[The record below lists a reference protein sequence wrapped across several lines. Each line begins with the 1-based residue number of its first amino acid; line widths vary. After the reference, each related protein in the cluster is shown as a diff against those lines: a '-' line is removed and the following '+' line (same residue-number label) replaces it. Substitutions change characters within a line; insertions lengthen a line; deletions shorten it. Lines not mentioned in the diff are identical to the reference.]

1 MFGLPLAFAAP
12 AVLAALIGLVG
23 LYFLLRLTP
32 PTPNRAIFP
41 PLRLLIGLNPNE
53 TTPARTPWPILALRL
68 AIGALIIL
76 AMAEPLWNSFT
87 ALSGSGPLL
96 VLIDDGFAAAPAWDK
111 RIDFARQRAA
121 AAARSGRIVAV
132 EVLSQ
137 GGQDVAPLDRSG
149 VEGRLHS
156 LAPVPY
162 APDRAGA
169 LPAIERLLARE
180 PKTDIL
186 WIADGVELGGASSF
200 SARLASIAH
209 SVEVITDGK
218 GALALGGAD
227 NKAGAL
233 TAQLTRSDARA
244 PATGAVRALDAQ
256 GREVG
261 RAVFD
266 FGADSAVDA
275 HFDLPVELRNDV
287 TQVVIDGERSAGA
300 TWLIDERSRRRRVAI
315 ASGASADLAQP
326 LLAPNYYLKR
336 ALQPFADI
344 SEWHDSSTDPIVSL
358 LEQKPSV
365 LVLADMSVA
374 PGPELDAITQF
385 LDSGGVLLRFAGT
398 HLAAGDDTLT
408 PATLRRGGRL
418 LGGALSWESPRHI
431 APFEAGSPFFGL
443 AAPAEVTVTRQ
454 VLAEP
459 ETGLAEKTWARL
471 ADGTPLVT
479 AERRGKGLIVLFH
492 VTADTTWS
500 NLPLSG
506 LFVDMLRRIVAEADA
521 PGEGAAKE
529 KVGEHGT
536 VRPPVRTL
544 TGFGVLGPP
553 PAQAEPIGDDFS
565 GVGDALHPPGFYGA
579 RDSLRAVNA
588 LAPGEKLA
596 PANYGPL
603 AVHEGALATA
613 PPIDLRRWLLP
624 AALVG
629 LLIDALVSIWLIGG
643 APVRR
648 KGALAA
654 LAIVGAFGLLAAVP
668 HQARAGEAPPI
679 SDRDMDAALS
689 TRLAYVVTGDASVD
703 ETSKL
708 GLTAL
713 TRVLGSRTSAELA
726 DPIAVDPARD
736 ELAFYPLIYWPI
748 VAGLPQP
755 KPEARARIAAFTK
768 NGGTM
773 IFDTRDALTAR
784 PGGPPTREALWL
796 RALLDGVDVP
806 ELEPVPHD
814 HVLTKTFYL
823 LDRIVGRT
831 AIGQTWIEALPPPDP
846 NDRVQRPARAGDSV
860 SPIIIAS
867 DDLAAAWAEDA
878 DRRPLFPLIPGGARQ
893 RELALRS
900 GVNLVMYTLTG
911 NYKADQVHAK
921 DILER
926 LTR

>member
-12 AVLAALIGLVG
+12 AVLAALVGLVG
-23 LYFLLRLTP
+23 LYFLLRVTP
-32 PTPNRAIFP
+32 PSPRRAIFP
-41 PLRLLIGLNPNE
+41 PLRLLIGLDPTE

-76 AMAEPLWNSFT
+76 AMAEPLWNSFA

-96 VLIDDGFAAAPAWDK
+96 VVIDDGFAAAPAWDK
-111 RIDFARQRAA
+111 RMDFARERAQ
-121 AAARSGRIVAV
+121 AAARGGRIVAIQTM
-132 EVLSQ
+132 SQ
-137 GGQDVAPLDRSG
+137 GGQDVAPLDRAG
-149 VEGRLHS
+149 IEGRLRS
-156 LAPVPY
+156 LSPVPY
-162 APDRAGA
+162 APDRAAA
-169 LPAIERLLARE
+169 LPAVERFLARD
-180 PKTDIL
+180 PNTDIL
-186 WIADGVELGGASSF
+186 WIADGVEVGGARAF
-200 SARLASIAH
+200 SARLASIAR
-209 SVEVITDGK
+209 SVEVVTDNR
-218 GALALGGAD
+218 GALALAGAD
-227 NKAGAL
+227 NEAGAL
-233 TAQLTRSDARA
+233 TAQITRSDARA
-244 PATGAVRALDAQ
+244 PATGSVRALDVQ

-261 RAVFD
+261 RAAFD
-266 FGADSAVDA
+266 FGANMTVDA
-275 HFDLPVELRNDV
+275 RFDLPVELRNDV
-287 TQVVIDGERSAGA
+287 TELVIDAERSAGA

-315 ASGASADLAQP
+315 ASGASADVAQP
-326 LLAPNYYLKR
+326 LLAPSYYLKR

-344 SEWHDSSTDPIVSL
+344 SEWHDSSSDPIVSL
-358 LEQKPSV
+358 LDQKPSV

-385 LDSGGVLLRFAGT
+385 LDNGGVLLRFAGT
-398 HLAAGDDTLT
+398 RLAAGDDTLT
-408 PATLRRGGRL
+408 PTALRRGGRL
-418 LGGALSWESPRHI
+418 LGGALSWESPKHI

-443 AAPAEVTVTRQ
+443 AAPDEVTVSRQ

-521 PGEGAAKE
+521 PGQGAAKA
-529 KVGEHGT
+529 KVGAHGT
-536 VRPPVRTL
+536 VRPPLRTL

-565 GVGDALHPPGFYGA
+565 GVGDPFHPPGFYGS
-579 RDSLRAVNA
+579 RDSSRAVNA
-588 LAPGEKLA
+588 LAEGQALA
-596 PANYGPL
+596 RADYGPL
-603 AVHEGALATA
+603 TVHEGALAIT

-629 LLIDALVSIWLIGG
+629 LMIDALVSIWLMGG
-643 APVRR
+643 APLRR
-648 KGALAA
+648 PKALAA
-654 LAIVGAFGLLAAVP
+654 LAVAAALGLVSVP
-668 HQARAGEAPPI
+668 HQLRAAEAAPI

-689 TRLAYVVTGDASVD
+689 TRLAYVMTGDATVD

-708 GLTAL
+708 GLTTL
-713 TRVLGSRTSAELA
+713 TRVLASRTSAELA
-726 DPIAVDPARD
+726 EPVGLDPARD

-755 KPEARARIAAFTK
+755 KPEARTRIAAFMK
-768 NGGTM
+768 NGGTLV
-773 IFDTRDALTAR
+773 FDTRDALTAR
-784 PGGPPTREALWL
+784 PGGSPTSEALWL
-796 RALLDGVDVP
+796 RTLLEGVDVP

-823 LDRIVGRT
+823 LDRMVGRT
-831 AIGQTWIEALPPPDP
+831 AIGQTWIEALPPADP

-867 DDLAAAWAEDA
+867 DDLAAAWAEDI
-878 DRRPLFPLIPGGARQ
+878 DGRPLFPLIPGGARQ

>member
-1 MFGLPLAFAAP
+1 MLGLPLAFAAP
-12 AVLAALIGLVG
+12 AVLAALIGLIG
-23 LYFLLRLTP
+23 LYFLLRVTP
-32 PTPNRAIFP
+32 PSPRRAIFP
-41 PLRLLIGLNPNE
+41 PLRLLLGLDPNE

-76 AMAEPLWNSFT
+76 AMAEPLWNSLA

-96 VLIDDGFAAAPAWDK
+96 ILLDDGFTAAPAWDK
-111 RIDFARQRAA
+111 RLDFARERAA
-121 AAARSGRIVAV
+121 AAARSGRIVAIDA
-132 EVLSQ
+132 LSQ
-137 GGQDVAPLDRSG
+137 GAQEIAPLDRSE
-149 VEGRLHS
+149 VDGRLRS

-162 APDRAGA
+162 APDRAVA
-169 LPAIERLLARE
+169 LPAIERFLARE
-180 PKTDIL
+180 PKADIL

-200 SARLASIAH
+200 SARLASVTH
-209 SVEVITDGK
+209 SVEVVTDGR
-218 GALALGGAD
+218 GALALAGAD
-227 NKAGAL
+227 NEAGAL
-233 TAQLTRSDARA
+233 TARLTRSDARA
-244 PATGAVRALDAQ
+244 PAAGVARALDAQ
-256 GREVG
+256 KREVG
-261 RAVFD
+261 RTAFD
-266 FGADSAVDA
+266 FGAKPVMDA
-275 HFDLPVELRNDV
+275 KFDLPVELRNDV

-315 ASGASADLAQP
+315 ASGASADVAQP

-336 ALQPFADI
+336 ALQPFADV

-374 PGPELDAITQF
+374 PGPELDAISQF
-385 LDSGGVLLRFAGT
+385 LDNGGVLVRFAGT
-398 HLAAGDDTLT
+398 RLAAGDDTLT
-408 PATLRRGGRL
+408 PTALRRGGRL
-418 LGGALSWESPRHI
+418 LGGALSWESPKHI

-443 AAPAEVTVTRQ
+443 TAPEEVTVTRQ

-479 AERRGKGLIVLFH
+479 AERRGRGLIVLFH

-521 PGEGAAKE
+521 PGQGSE
-529 KVGEHGT
+529 KVKSGEHGIA
-536 VRPPVRTL
+536 RPPLLTL
-544 TGFGVLGPP
+544 SGFGVLGPP
-553 PAQAEPIGDDFS
+553 PAKAEPIGGDFS
-565 GVGDALHPPGFYGA
+565 GVGDPLHPPGFYGTP
-579 RDSLRAVNA
+579 DSLRAVNA
-588 LAPGEKLA
+588 LAPGETLK
-596 PANYGPL
+596 PASYGSL
-603 AVHEGALATA
+603 VVHEGALSMA
-613 PPIDLRRWLLP
+613 PPVDLRRWLLP
-624 AALVG
+624 AALLG
-629 LLIDALVSIWLIGG
+629 LMIDALVSIWLTGG
-643 APVRR
+643 APLRR
-648 KGALAA
+648 KSAIAALVVVGAL
-654 LAIVGAFGLLAAVP
+654 GLAAVP
-668 HQARAGEAPPI
+668 HQVQAGESAPI
-679 SDRDMDAALS
+679 SDHDMDAALS

-703 ETSKL
+703 EASKL

-713 TRVLGSRTSAELA
+713 TRVLSSRTSAELA
-726 DPIAVDPARD
+726 EPVALDPARD
-736 ELAFYPLIYWPI
+736 EFAFYPLVYWPI

-755 KPEARARIAAFTK
+755 KPGARTRIAAFMK

-773 IFDTRDALTAR
+773 VFDTRDALTAR
-784 PGGPPTREALWL
+784 PGGPPTAEALWL
-796 RALLDGVDVP
+796 RTFLAGVDVP

-860 SPIIIAS
+860 SPIVVAS

-878 DRRPLFPLIPGGARQ
+878 DRRPLYPLIPGGARQ

>member
-12 AVLAALIGLVG
+12 AVLAALVGLVG
-23 LYFLLRLTP
+23 LYFLLRVTP
-32 PTPNRAIFP
+32 PSPRRAIFP
-41 PLRLLIGLNPNE
+41 PLRLLIGLDPTE

-76 AMAEPLWNSFT
+76 AMAEPLWNSFA

-96 VLIDDGFAAAPAWDK
+96 VVIDDGFAAAPAWDK
-111 RIDFARQRAA
+111 RMDFARERAQ
-121 AAARSGRIVAV
+121 AAARGGRIVAIQTM
-132 EVLSQ
+132 SQ
-137 GGQDVAPLDRSG
+137 GGQDVAPLDRAG
-149 VEGRLHS
+149 IEGRLRS
-156 LAPVPY
+156 LSPVPY
-162 APDRAGA
+162 APDRAAA
-169 LPAIERLLARE
+169 LPAVERFLARE
-180 PKTDIL
+180 PNTDIL
-186 WIADGVELGGASSF
+186 WIADGVEVGGARAF
-200 SARLASIAH
+200 SARLASIAR
-209 SVEVITDGK
+209 SVEVVTDNR
-218 GALALGGAD
+218 GALALAGAD
-227 NKAGAL
+227 NEAGAL
-233 TAQLTRSDARA
+233 TAQITRSDARA
-244 PATGAVRALDAQ
+244 PATGSVRALDVQ

-261 RAVFD
+261 RAAFD
-266 FGADSAVDA
+266 FGANMTVDA
-275 HFDLPVELRNDV
+275 RFDLPVELRNDV
-287 TQVVIDGERSAGA
+287 TELVIDAERSAGA

-315 ASGASADLAQP
+315 ASGASADVAQP
-326 LLAPNYYLKR
+326 LLAPSYYLKR

-344 SEWHDSSTDPIVSL
+344 SEWHDSSSDPIVSL
-358 LEQKPSV
+358 LDQKPSV

-385 LDSGGVLLRFAGT
+385 LDNGGVLLRFAGT
-398 HLAAGDDTLT
+398 RLAAGDDTLT
-408 PATLRRGGRL
+408 PTALRRGGRL
-418 LGGALSWESPRHI
+418 LGGALSWESPKHI

-443 AAPAEVTVTRQ
+443 AAPDEVTVSRQ

-521 PGEGAAKE
+521 PGQGAAKA
-529 KVGEHGT
+529 KVGAHGT
-536 VRPPVRTL
+536 VRPPLRTL

-565 GVGDALHPPGFYGA
+565 GVGDPFHPPGFYGS
-579 RDSLRAVNA
+579 RDSSRAVNA
-588 LAPGEKLA
+588 LAEGQALA
-596 PANYGPL
+596 RADYGPL
-603 AVHEGALATA
+603 TVHEGALAIT

-629 LLIDALVSIWLIGG
+629 LMIDALVSIWLMGG
-643 APVRR
+643 APLRR
-648 KGALAA
+648 PKALAA
-654 LAIVGAFGLLAAVP
+654 LAVAAALGLVSVP
-668 HQARAGEAPPI
+668 HQLRAAEAAPI

-689 TRLAYVVTGDASVD
+689 TRLAYVMTGDATVD

-708 GLTAL
+708 GLTTL
-713 TRVLGSRTSAELA
+713 TRVLASRTSAELA
-726 DPIAVDPARD
+726 EPVGLDPARD

-755 KPEARARIAAFTK
+755 KPEARTRIAAFMK
-768 NGGTM
+768 NGGTLV
-773 IFDTRDALTAR
+773 FDTRDALTAR
-784 PGGPPTREALWL
+784 PGGSPTSEALWL
-796 RALLDGVDVP
+796 RTLLEGVDVP

-823 LDRIVGRT
+823 LDRMVGRT
-831 AIGQTWIEALPPPDP
+831 AIGQTWIEALPPADP

-867 DDLAAAWAEDA
+867 DDLAAAWAEDI
-878 DRRPLFPLIPGGARQ
+878 DGRPLFPLIPGGARQ

-900 GVNLVMYTLTG
+900 GINLVMYTLTG

>member
-1 MFGLPLAFAAP
+1 M
-12 AVLAALIGLVG
+12 
-23 LYFLLRLTP
+23 
-32 PTPNRAIFP
+32 
-41 PLRLLIGLNPNE
+41 
-53 TTPARTPWPILALRL
+53 
-68 AIGALIIL
+68 
-76 AMAEPLWNSFT
+76 
-87 ALSGSGPLL
+87 
-96 VLIDDGFAAAPAWDK
+96 
-111 RIDFARQRAA
+111 
-121 AAARSGRIVAV
+121 
-132 EVLSQ
+132 SQ
-137 GGQDVAPLDRSG
+137 GGQDVAPLDRAG
-149 VEGRLHS
+149 IEGRLRS
-156 LAPVPY
+156 LSPVPY
-162 APDRAGA
+162 APDRAAA
-169 LPAIERLLARE
+169 LPAVERFLARE
-180 PKTDIL
+180 PNTDIL
-186 WIADGVELGGASSF
+186 WIADGVEVGGARAF
-200 SARLASIAH
+200 SARLASIAR
-209 SVEVITDGK
+209 SVEVVTDNR
-218 GALALGGAD
+218 GALALAGAD
-227 NKAGAL
+227 NEAGAL
-233 TAQLTRSDARA
+233 TAQITRSDARA
-244 PATGAVRALDAQ
+244 PATGSVRALDVQ

-261 RAVFD
+261 RAAFD
-266 FGADSAVDA
+266 FGANMTVDA
-275 HFDLPVELRNDV
+275 RFDLPVELRNDV
-287 TQVVIDGERSAGA
+287 TELVIDAERSAGA

-315 ASGASADLAQP
+315 ASGASADVAQP
-326 LLAPNYYLKR
+326 LLAPSYYLKR

-344 SEWHDSSTDPIVSL
+344 SEWHDSSSDPIVSL
-358 LEQKPSV
+358 LDQKPSV

-385 LDSGGVLLRFAGT
+385 LDNGGVLLRFAGT
-398 HLAAGDDTLT
+398 RLAAGDDTLT
-408 PATLRRGGRL
+408 PTALRRGGRL
-418 LGGALSWESPRHI
+418 LGGALSWESPKHI

-443 AAPAEVTVTRQ
+443 AAPDEVTVSRQ

-521 PGEGAAKE
+521 PGQGAAKA
-529 KVGEHGT
+529 KVGAHGT
-536 VRPPVRTL
+536 VRPPLRTL

-565 GVGDALHPPGFYGA
+565 GVGDPFHPPGFYGS
-579 RDSLRAVNA
+579 RDSSRAVNA
-588 LAPGEKLA
+588 LAEGQALA
-596 PANYGPL
+596 RADYGPL
-603 AVHEGALATA
+603 TVHEGALAIT

-629 LLIDALVSIWLIGG
+629 LMIDALVSIWLMGG
-643 APVRR
+643 APLRR
-648 KGALAA
+648 PKALAA
-654 LAIVGAFGLLAAVP
+654 LAVAAALGLVSVP
-668 HQARAGEAPPI
+668 HQLRAAEAAPI

-689 TRLAYVVTGDASVD
+689 TRLAYVMTGDATVD

-708 GLTAL
+708 GLTTL
-713 TRVLGSRTSAELA
+713 TRVLASRTSAELA
-726 DPIAVDPARD
+726 EPVGLDPARD

-755 KPEARARIAAFTK
+755 KPEARTRIAAFMK
-768 NGGTM
+768 NGGTLV
-773 IFDTRDALTAR
+773 FDTRDALTAR
-784 PGGPPTREALWL
+784 PGGSPTSEALWL
-796 RALLDGVDVP
+796 RTLLEGVDVP

-823 LDRIVGRT
+823 LDRMVGRT
-831 AIGQTWIEALPPPDP
+831 AIGQTWIEALPPADP

-867 DDLAAAWAEDA
+867 DDLAAAWAEDI
-878 DRRPLFPLIPGGARQ
+878 DGRPLFPLIPGGARQ

-900 GVNLVMYTLTG
+900 GINLVMYTLTG

>member
-12 AVLAALIGLVG
+12 AVLAALVGLVG
-23 LYFLLRLTP
+23 LYFLLRVTP
-32 PTPNRAIFP
+32 PSPRRAIFP
-41 PLRLLIGLNPNE
+41 PLRLLIGLDPTE

-76 AMAEPLWNSFT
+76 AMAEPLWNSFA

-96 VLIDDGFAAAPAWDK
+96 VVIDDGFAAAPAWDK
-111 RIDFARQRAA
+111 RMDFARERAQ
-121 AAARSGRIVAV
+121 AAARGGRIVAIQTM
-132 EVLSQ
+132 SQ
-137 GGQDVAPLDRSG
+137 GGQDVAPLDRAG
-149 VEGRLHS
+149 IEGRLRS
-156 LAPVPY
+156 LSPVPY
-162 APDRAGA
+162 APDRAAA
-169 LPAIERLLARE
+169 LPAVERFLARE
-180 PKTDIL
+180 PNTDIL
-186 WIADGVELGGASSF
+186 WIADGVEVGGARAF
-200 SARLASIAH
+200 SARLASIAR
-209 SVEVITDGK
+209 SVEVVTDNR
-218 GALALGGAD
+218 GALALAGAD
-227 NKAGAL
+227 NEAGAL
-233 TAQLTRSDARA
+233 TAQITRSDARA
-244 PATGAVRALDAQ
+244 PATGSVRALDVQ

-261 RAVFD
+261 RAAFD
-266 FGADSAVDA
+266 FGANMTVDA
-275 HFDLPVELRNDV
+275 RFDLPVELRNDV
-287 TQVVIDGERSAGA
+287 TELVIDAERSAGA

-315 ASGASADLAQP
+315 ASGASADVAQP
-326 LLAPNYYLKR
+326 LLAPSYYLKR

-344 SEWHDSSTDPIVSL
+344 SEWHDSSSDPIVSL
-358 LEQKPSV
+358 LDQKPSV

-385 LDSGGVLLRFAGT
+385 LDNGGVLLRFAGT
-398 HLAAGDDTLT
+398 RLAAGDDTLT
-408 PATLRRGGRL
+408 PTALRRGGRL
-418 LGGALSWESPRHI
+418 LGGALSWESPKHI

-443 AAPAEVTVTRQ
+443 AAPDEVTVSRQ

-521 PGEGAAKE
+521 PGQGAAKA
-529 KVGEHGT
+529 KVGAHGT
-536 VRPPVRTL
+536 VRPPLRTL

-565 GVGDALHPPGFYGA
+565 GVGDPFHPPGFYGS
-579 RDSLRAVNA
+579 RDSSRAVNA
-588 LAPGEKLA
+588 LAEGQALA
-596 PANYGPL
+596 RADYGPL
-603 AVHEGALATA
+603 TVHEGALAIT

-629 LLIDALVSIWLIGG
+629 LMIDALVSIWLMGG
-643 APVRR
+643 ATLRR
-648 KGALAA
+648 PKALAA
-654 LAIVGAFGLLAAVP
+654 LAVAAALGLVSVP
-668 HQARAGEAPPI
+668 HQLRAAEAAPI

-689 TRLAYVVTGDASVD
+689 TRLAYVMTGDATVD

-708 GLTAL
+708 GLTTL
-713 TRVLGSRTSAELA
+713 TRVLASRTSAELA
-726 DPIAVDPARD
+726 EPVGLDPARD

-755 KPEARARIAAFTK
+755 KPEARTRIAAFMK
-768 NGGTM
+768 NGGTLV
-773 IFDTRDALTAR
+773 FDTRDALTAR
-784 PGGPPTREALWL
+784 PGGSPTSEALWL
-796 RALLDGVDVP
+796 RTLLEGVDVP

-823 LDRIVGRT
+823 LDRMVGRT
-831 AIGQTWIEALPPPDP
+831 AIGQTWIEALPPADP

-867 DDLAAAWAEDA
+867 DDLAAAWAEDI
-878 DRRPLFPLIPGGARQ
+878 DGRPLFPLIPGGARQ

-900 GVNLVMYTLTG
+900 GINLVMYTLTG

>member
-12 AVLAALIGLVG
+12 AVLVALGGLVA
-23 LYFLLRLTP
+23 LYFLLRVTP
-32 PTPNRAIFP
+32 PSPRRAIFP
-41 PLRLLIGLNPNE
+41 PLRLLIGLDPTE

-76 AMAEPLWNSFT
+76 AMAEPLWNSFA

-111 RIDFARQRAA
+111 RIDFARERAA
-121 AAARSGRIVAV
+121 AAARGGRIVAIHT
-132 EVLSQ
+132 LSQ
-137 GGQDVAPLDRSG
+137 GGQDIAPLDRAG
-149 VEGRLHS
+149 IEGRLRS
-156 LAPVPY
+156 LSPVPY
-162 APDRAGA
+162 APDRAAA
-169 LPAIERLLARE
+169 LPAIERFLAGE

-186 WIADGVELGGASSF
+186 WIADGIELGGAPAF
-200 SARLASIAH
+200 SARLASIAR
-209 SVEVITDGK
+209 SVEVVTDNR
-218 GALALGGAD
+218 GALALAGAD
-227 NKAGAL
+227 NEAGAL
-233 TAQLTRSDARA
+233 TAQITRSDARA
-244 PATGAVRALDAQ
+244 PATGSVRALDVQ

-261 RAVFD
+261 RAAFD
-266 FGADSAVDA
+266 FGANMTVDA
-275 HFDLPVELRNDV
+275 RFDLPVELRNDV
-287 TQVVIDGERSAGA
+287 TELVIDAERSAGA

-315 ASGASADLAQP
+315 ASGASADVAQP
-326 LLAPNYYLKR
+326 LLAPSYYLKR

-344 SEWHDSSTDPIVSL
+344 SEWHDSSSDPIVSL
-358 LEQKPSV
+358 LDEKPSV

-385 LDSGGVLLRFAGT
+385 LDNGGVLLRFAGT
-398 HLAAGDDTLT
+398 RLAAGDDTLT
-408 PATLRRGGRL
+408 PTALRRGGRL
-418 LGGALSWESPRHI
+418 LGGALSWESPKHI
-431 APFEAGSPFFGL
+431 APFEPGSPFFGL
-443 AAPAEVTVTRQ
+443 AAPDEVTVSRQ

-521 PGEGAAKE
+521 PGQGAAKA
-529 KVGEHGT
+529 KVGAHGT
-536 VRPPVRTL
+536 VRPPLRTL

-565 GVGDALHPPGFYGA
+565 GIGDPFHPPGFYGS
-579 RDSLRAVNA
+579 RDSSRAVNA
-588 LAPGEKLA
+588 LAEGQALA
-596 PANYGPL
+596 RADYGSL
-603 AVHEGALATA
+603 TVHEGALAIT

-629 LLIDALVSIWLIGG
+629 LMIDALVSIWLMGG
-643 APVRR
+643 ALLRR
-648 KGALAA
+648 PKALAA
-654 LAIVGAFGLLAAVP
+654 LAVAAALGLVSVP
-668 HQARAGEAPPI
+668 HQLRAAEAAPI

-689 TRLAYVVTGDASVD
+689 TRLAYVMTGDATVD

-708 GLTAL
+708 GLTTL
-713 TRVLGSRTSAELA
+713 TRVLASRTSAELA
-726 DPIAVDPARD
+726 EPVGLDPARD

-755 KPEARARIAAFTK
+755 KPEARTRIAAFMK
-768 NGGTM
+768 NGGTLV
-773 IFDTRDALTAR
+773 FDTRDALTAR
-784 PGGPPTREALWL
+784 PGGSPTSEALWL
-796 RALLDGVDVP
+796 RTLLEGVDVP

-823 LDRIVGRT
+823 LDRMVGRT
-831 AIGQTWIEALPPPDP
+831 AIGQTWIEALPPADP

-867 DDLAAAWAEDA
+867 DDLAAAWAEDI
-878 DRRPLFPLIPGGARQ
+878 DGRPLFPLIPGGARQ

>member
-12 AVLAALIGLVG
+12 AVLAALVGLVA
-23 LYFLLRLTP
+23 LYFLLRVTP
-32 PTPNRAIFP
+32 PSPRRAIFP
-41 PLRLLIGLNPNE
+41 PLRLLVGLDPNE

-76 AMAEPLWNSFT
+76 AMAEPLWNSFA

-96 VLIDDGFAAAPAWDK
+96 VLIDDGFPAAPAWDK
-111 RIDFARQRAA
+111 RIDFARERSIV
-121 AAARSGRIVAV
+121 AARAGRIVAI

-137 GGQDVAPLDRSG
+137 GGQDIAPLDRAG
-149 VEGRLHS
+149 IEGRLRS

-162 APDRAGA
+162 APARATA
-169 LPAIERLLARE
+169 LPAIERFVARE

-186 WIADGVELGGASSF
+186 WIADGVELGGSREF
-200 SARLASIAH
+200 SARLASIAR
-209 SVEVITDGK
+209 SVELVTDGR
-218 GALALGGAD
+218 GALALAGAD
-227 NKAGAL
+227 NEAGAL
-233 TAQLTRSDARA
+233 TARLTRSDARA
-244 PATGAVRALDAQ
+244 PATGAVKALDVQ

-261 RAVFD
+261 RVAFD
-266 FGADSAVDA
+266 FAANSALDVR
-275 HFDLPVELRNDV
+275 FGLPVELRNDI
-287 TQVVIDGERSAGA
+287 TQIVIDGERSAGA

-315 ASGASADLAQP
+315 ASGASADVAQP
-326 LLAPNYYLKR
+326 LLAPSYYLKR

-344 SEWHDSSTDPIVSL
+344 SEWHDSSKDPIVSL
-358 LEQKPSV
+358 LDEKPSV

-385 LDSGGVLLRFAGT
+385 LDNGGVLLRFAGT
-398 HLAAGDDTLT
+398 RLAAGDDTLT
-408 PATLRRGGRL
+408 PTALRRGGRL
-418 LGGALSWESPRHI
+418 LGGALSWESPKHI

-443 AAPAEVTVTRQ
+443 AAPDEVTVSRQ

-521 PGEGAAKE
+521 PGQGATKA

-536 VRPPVRTL
+536 VRPPLRTL
-544 TGFGVLGPP
+544 NGFGVLGQP
-553 PAQAEPIGDDFS
+553 PAEAEPIGDDFS
-565 GVGDALHPPGFYGA
+565 GVGDPLHPPGFYGS
-579 RDSLRAVNA
+579 RESSRAVNA
-588 LAPGEKLA
+588 LAQGQALA
-596 PANYGPL
+596 RADYAPL
-603 AVHEGALATA
+603 TVHEGALALA

-629 LLIDALVSIWLIGG
+629 LMIDALVSIWLMGG
-643 APVRR
+643 APLRR
-648 KGALAA
+648 PRALAA
-654 LAIVGAFGLLAAVP
+654 LALAAALGLVSVP
-668 HQARAGEAPPI
+668 HQSRAAEAA
-679 SDRDMDAALS
+679 SVTDRDMDAALS
-689 TRLAYVVTGDASVD
+689 ARLAYVVTGDAAVD

-713 TRVLGSRTSAELA
+713 TRVLASRTSAELSEPVA
-726 DPIAVDPARD
+726 LDPARD

-755 KPEARARIAAFTK
+755 KPQARTRIAAFMK
-768 NGGTM
+768 NGGTLV
-773 IFDTRDALTAR
+773 FDTRDALTAR
-784 PGGPPTREALWL
+784 PGGGLPTSESRWL
-796 RALLDGVDVP
+796 RTLLEGVDVP

-846 NDRVQRPARAGDSV
+846 NDRIQRPARAGDSV

-878 DRRPLFPLIPGGARQ
+878 DQRPLYPLIPGGARQ

>member
-1 MFGLPLAFAAP
+1 MLGLPLAFAAP
-12 AVLAALIGLVG
+12 AVLATLIGLVG
-23 LYFLLRLTP
+23 LYFLLRVTP
-32 PTPNRAIFP
+32 PSPRQAIFP
-41 PLRLLIGLNPNE
+41 PLRLLIGLNPSE

-76 AMAEPLWNSFT
+76 AMAGPLWNSL
-87 ALSGSGPLL
+87 AGLSGSGPLL
-96 VLIDDGFAAAPAWDK
+96 VVIDDGFAAAPAWDK
-111 RIDFARQRAA
+111 RIDFARERAA

-132 EVLSQ
+132 EAFSQ
-137 GGQDVAPLDRSG
+137 GGQDIAPLDRSG
-149 VEGRLHS
+149 VEGRLRS

-162 APDRAGA
+162 APDRAA
-169 LPAIERLLARE
+169 TLPAIERFLAHE

-186 WIADGVELGGASSF
+186 WIADGVELGGASAF
-200 SARLASIAH
+200 STRLAIAH
-209 SVEVITDGK
+209 SVEVVTDRR
-218 GALALGGAD
+218 GALALAGVD
-227 NKAGAL
+227 NEAGAL

-266 FGADSAVDA
+266 FGAKSAIDA

-287 TQVVIDGERSAGA
+287 AQVVIDGERSAGA
-300 TWLIDERSRRRRVAI
+300 AWLIDERSRRRRVAI
-315 ASGASADLAQP
+315 ASGASADVAQP
-326 LLAPNYYLKR
+326 LLAPSYYLRR
-336 ALQPFADI
+336 ALQPFADV

-358 LEQKPSV
+358 LEQKPSM

-385 LDSGGVLLRFAGT
+385 LDNGGVLLRFAGT
-398 HLAAGDDTLT
+398 RLAAGDDTLT
-408 PATLRRGGRL
+408 PTSLRRGGRL

-443 AAPAEVTVTRQ
+443 AAPGEVTVTRQ

-459 ETGLAEKTWARL
+459 EAGLAEKTWARL

-521 PGEGAAKE
+521 PGQGATKT
-529 KVGEHGT
+529 KVGEHGV
-536 VRPPVRTL
+536 VRSPLRTL
-544 TGFGVLGPP
+544 SGFGVLGPP

-565 GVGDALHPPGFYGA
+565 GVGDSLHPPGFYGS

-588 LAPGEKLA
+588 LAPGQRLA

-603 AVHEGALATA
+603 VVHEGALAIA
-613 PPIDLRRWLLP
+613 PPIDLRRWFLP

-629 LLIDALVSIWLIGG
+629 LMIDALVSIWLMGG
-643 APVRR
+643 APLRR

-654 LAIVGAFGLLAAVP
+654 LAIVGALGLAAIP
-668 HQARAGEAPPI
+668 HQARAGESPPI

-689 TRLAYVVTGDASVD
+689 TRLGYVVTGDAAVD

-713 TRVLGSRTSAELA
+713 TRVLASRTSAELA
-726 DPIAVDPARD
+726 DPIALDPARD

-755 KPEARARIAAFTK
+755 KPEARTRIAAFMK

-773 IFDTRDALTAR
+773 VFDTRDALTVR
-784 PGGPPTREALWL
+784 PGGPPTAEALWL
-796 RALLDGVDVP
+796 RALLEGVDVP

-878 DRRPLFPLIPGGARQ
+878 DRRPLYPLIPGGARQ

>member
-12 AVLAALIGLVG
+12 AVLAALVGLVG
-23 LYFLLRLTP
+23 LYFLLRVTP
-32 PTPNRAIFP
+32 PSPRRAIFP
-41 PLRLLIGLNPNE
+41 PLRLLIGLDPTE

-76 AMAEPLWNSFT
+76 AMAEPLWNSFA

-96 VLIDDGFAAAPAWDK
+96 VVIDDGFAAAPAWDK
-111 RIDFARQRAA
+111 RMDFARERAQ
-121 AAARSGRIVAV
+121 AAARGGRIVAIQTM
-132 EVLSQ
+132 SQ
-137 GGQDVAPLDRSG
+137 GGQDVAPLDRAG
-149 VEGRLHS
+149 IEGRLRS
-156 LAPVPY
+156 LSPVPY
-162 APDRAGA
+162 APDRAAA
-169 LPAIERLLARE
+169 LPAVERFLARD
-180 PKTDIL
+180 PNTDIL
-186 WIADGVELGGASSF
+186 WIADGVEVGGARAF
-200 SARLASIAH
+200 SARLASIAR
-209 SVEVITDGK
+209 SVEVVTDNR
-218 GALALGGAD
+218 GALALAGAD
-227 NKAGAL
+227 NEAGAL
-233 TAQLTRSDARA
+233 TAQITRSDARA
-244 PATGAVRALDAQ
+244 PATGSVRALDVQ

-261 RAVFD
+261 RAAFD
-266 FGADSAVDA
+266 FGANMTVDA
-275 HFDLPVELRNDV
+275 RFDLPVELRNDV
-287 TQVVIDGERSAGA
+287 TELVIDAERSAGA

-315 ASGASADLAQP
+315 ASGASADVAQP
-326 LLAPNYYLKR
+326 LLAPSYYLKR

-344 SEWHDSSTDPIVSL
+344 SEWHDSSSDPIVSL
-358 LEQKPSV
+358 LDQKPSV

-385 LDSGGVLLRFAGT
+385 LDNGGVLLRFAGT
-398 HLAAGDDTLT
+398 RLAAGDDTLT
-408 PATLRRGGRL
+408 PTALRRGGRL
-418 LGGALSWESPRHI
+418 LGGALSWESPKHI

-443 AAPAEVTVTRQ
+443 AAPDEVTVSRQ

-521 PGEGAAKE
+521 PGQGAAKA
-529 KVGEHGT
+529 KVGAHGT
-536 VRPPVRTL
+536 VRPPLRTL

-565 GVGDALHPPGFYGA
+565 GVGDPFHPPGFYGS
-579 RDSLRAVNA
+579 RDSSRAVNA
-588 LAPGEKLA
+588 LAEGQALA
-596 PANYGPL
+596 RADYGPL
-603 AVHEGALATA
+603 TVHEGALAIT

-629 LLIDALVSIWLIGG
+629 LMIDALVSIWLMGG
-643 APVRR
+643 APLRR
-648 KGALAA
+648 PKALAA
-654 LAIVGAFGLLAAVP
+654 LAVAAALGLVSVP
-668 HQARAGEAPPI
+668 HQLRAAEAAPI

-689 TRLAYVVTGDASVD
+689 TRLAYVMTGDATVD

-708 GLTAL
+708 GLTTL
-713 TRVLGSRTSAELA
+713 TRVLASRTSAELA
-726 DPIAVDPARD
+726 EPVGLDPARD

-755 KPEARARIAAFTK
+755 KPEARTRIAAFMK
-768 NGGTM
+768 NGGTLV
-773 IFDTRDALTAR
+773 FDTRDALTAR
-784 PGGPPTREALWL
+784 PGGSPTSEALWL
-796 RALLDGVDVP
+796 RTLLEGVDVP

-823 LDRIVGRT
+823 LDRMVGRT
-831 AIGQTWIEALPPPDP
+831 AIGQTWIEALPPADP

-867 DDLAAAWAEDA
+867 DDLAAAWAEDI
-878 DRRPLFPLIPGGARQ
+878 DGRPLFPLIPGGARQ

-900 GVNLVMYTLTG
+900 GINLVMYTLTG

>member
-1 MFGLPLAFAAP
+1 MLGLPLAFAAP

-23 LYFLLRLTP
+23 LYFLLRVTP
-32 PTPNRAIFP
+32 PSPRQAIFP
-41 PLRLLIGLNPNE
+41 PLRLLIGLNPSE

-76 AMAEPLWNSFT
+76 AMAEPLWNSLA

-96 VLIDDGFAAAPAWDK
+96 ILIDDGFAAAPAWDK
-111 RIDFARQRAA
+111 RIDFARERAS
-121 AAARSGRIVAV
+121 AAARSGRIVAIKA
-132 EVLSQ
+132 LSQ
-137 GGQDVAPLDRSG
+137 RGQDIAPLDRSE
-149 VEGRLHS
+149 VEGRLRS
-156 LAPVPY
+156 LAPVPH
-162 APDRAGA
+162 APDRAAA
-169 LPAIERLLARE
+169 LPAIKRFLARE
-180 PKTDIL
+180 PGTDIL
-186 WIADGVELGGASSF
+186 WIADSVELGGASAF
-200 SARLASIAH
+200 SIQLASIAH
-209 SVEVITDGK
+209 SVEVVTDGR

-227 NKAGAL
+227 NEAGAL
-233 TAQLTRSDARA
+233 TAQLTRSDAHA
-244 PATGAVRALDAQ
+244 PTTGAVRALDAQ

-266 FGADSAVDA
+266 FSGKLAVA
-275 HFDLPVELRNDV
+275 ARFDMPVELRNDV
-287 TQVVIDGERSAGA
+287 TQVVVDGERSAGA
-300 TWLIDERSRRRRVAI
+300 VWLIDERSRRRRVAI
-315 ASGASADLAQP
+315 ASGASADVAQP

-374 PGPELDAITQF
+374 PGPELDAITLF
-385 LDSGGVLLRFAGT
+385 LDDGGVLLRFAGT
-398 HLAAGDDTLT
+398 RLAAGDDTLT
-408 PATLRRGGRL
+408 PTALLRGGRL

-431 APFEAGSPFFGL
+431 ASFEAGSPFFGL
-443 AAPAEVTVTRQ
+443 VAPDEVTVTRQ

-459 ETGLAEKTWARL
+459 ESGLAEKTWARL

-492 VTADTTWS
+492 VTGDTTWS

-506 LFVDMLRRIVAEADA
+506 LFVDMLRRIVAEAAA
-521 PGEGAAKE
+521 PGQGATKA

-536 VRPPVRTL
+536 VRPPMRTL
-544 TGFGVLGPP
+544 NGFGVLGPS

-565 GVGDALHPPGFYGA
+565 GVGNSLHPPGFYGA
-579 RDSLRAVNA
+579 RESLRAVNA
-588 LAPGEKLA
+588 LATGEKLA

-603 AVHEGALATA
+603 VVHEGALAIA
-613 PPIDLRRWLLP
+613 PPVDLRRWFLP

-629 LLIDALVSIWLIGG
+629 LMIDALVSIWLMGG
-643 APVRR
+643 APFRR
-648 KGALAA
+648 NGALAA
-654 LAIVGAFGLLAAVP
+654 LAIVSALGLATVP
-668 HQARAGEAPPI
+668 HQARASESSPI
-679 SDRDMDAALS
+679 SDRDIDAALS

-703 ETSKL
+703 ETSRL

-713 TRVLGSRTSAELA
+713 TRVLASRTSAELA
-726 DPIAVDPARD
+726 EPAALDPARD

-748 VAGLPQP
+748 VAGLSQP
-755 KPEARARIAAFTK
+755 KPEARARIAAFMK

-773 IFDTRDALTAR
+773 VFDTRDALAAR
-784 PGGPPTREALWL
+784 PGGPPTAEALWL
-796 RALLDGVDVP
+796 RALLEGVDVP

-823 LDRIVGRT
+823 LDRLVGRT

-846 NDRVQRPARAGDSV
+846 NDRVQHPARAGDSV
-860 SPIIIAS
+860 SPIIIVS

-878 DRRPLFPLIPGGARQ
+878 DRRPLYPLIPGGARQ

>member
-12 AVLAALIGLVG
+12 AVLAALVGLVG
-23 LYFLLRLTP
+23 LYFMLRVTP
-32 PTPNRAIFP
+32 PTPRRAIFP
-41 PLRLLIGLNPNE
+41 PLRLLIGLDPTE

-76 AMAEPLWNSFT
+76 AMAEPLWNSFA

-111 RIDFARQRAA
+111 RVDFARERAA
-121 AAARSGRIVAV
+121 AAARGGRIVAIHT
-132 EVLSQ
+132 LSQ
-137 GGQDVAPLDRSG
+137 GGQDIAPLDRAG
-149 VEGRLHS
+149 IEGRLRS
-156 LAPVPY
+156 LSPVPY
-162 APDRAGA
+162 APDRAAA
-169 LPAIERLLARE
+169 LPAIERFLGGE

-186 WIADGVELGGASSF
+186 WIADEVELGGARAF
-200 SARLASIAH
+200 SAGLASIAG
-209 SVEVITDGK
+209 SVEVVTDGR
-218 GALALGGAD
+218 GALALAGSD
-227 NKAGAL
+227 NEAGAL
-233 TAQLTRSDARA
+233 TAQITRSDSRA
-244 PATGAVRALDAQ
+244 PATGSVRALDVQ

-261 RAVFD
+261 RAAFD
-266 FGADSAVDA
+266 FGANLTVDA

-287 TQVVIDGERSAGA
+287 TQVVIDRERSAGA

-315 ASGASADLAQP
+315 ASGASADVAQP
-326 LLAPNYYLKR
+326 LLAPSYYLKR
-336 ALQPFADI
+336 ALQPFADV
-344 SEWHDSSTDPIVSL
+344 SEWRDSSSDPIVSL
-358 LEQKPSV
+358 LDEKPSV

-374 PGPELDAITQF
+374 PGPELDAISQF
-385 LDSGGVLLRFAGT
+385 LENGGVLLRFAGT
-398 HLAAGDDTLT
+398 RLAAGDDTLT
-408 PATLRRGGRL
+408 PTALRRGGRL
-418 LGGALSWESPRHI
+418 LGGALSWETPKHI

-443 AAPAEVTVTRQ
+443 AAPDEVAVSRQ

-506 LFVDMLRRIVAEADA
+506 LFVEMLRRIVAEADA
-521 PGEGAAKE
+521 PGQGAAKA
-529 KVGEHGT
+529 KVDAHGT
-536 VRPPVRTL
+536 VRPPLRTL
-544 TGFGVLGPP
+544 NGFGVLGPP
-553 PAQAEPIGDDFS
+553 PAQSEPIGDDFS
-565 GVGDALHPPGFYGA
+565 GVGDPIHPPGFYGS
-579 RDSLRAVNA
+579 RDSSRAVNA
-588 LAPGEKLA
+588 LGQGQALTRA
-596 PANYGPL
+596 DYGL
-603 AVHEGALATA
+603 LTVHEGALAIT

-629 LLIDALVSIWLIGG
+629 LMIDALVSIWLMGG
-643 APVRR
+643 APLRR
-648 KGALAA
+648 PGALAA
-654 LAIVGAFGLLAAVP
+654 LAVAAALGLASFP
-668 HQARAGEAPPI
+668 HQTRAAEAAPI

-689 TRLAYVVTGDASVD
+689 TRLAYVVTGDATVD

-708 GLTAL
+708 GLAAL
-713 TRVLGSRTSAELA
+713 TRVLASRTSAELA
-726 DPIAVDPARD
+726 EPVGLDPTRD

-748 VAGLPQP
+748 VAALPQP
-755 KPEARARIAAFTK
+755 KPAARTRIAAFMK
-768 NGGTM
+768 NGGTLV
-773 IFDTRDALTAR
+773 FDTRDALTAR
-784 PGGPPTREALWL
+784 PGGTPTSEALWL
-796 RALLDGVDVP
+796 RTLLEGVDVP

-860 SPIIIAS
+860 SPIVIAS
-867 DDLAAAWAEDA
+867 DDLAAAWAEDS
-878 DRRPLFPLIPGGARQ
+878 DGRPLYPLIPGGARQ

>member
-1 MFGLPLAFAAP
+1 
-12 AVLAALIGLVG
+12 
-23 LYFLLRLTP
+23 
-32 PTPNRAIFP
+32 
-41 PLRLLIGLNPNE
+41 
-53 TTPARTPWPILALRL
+53 
-68 AIGALIIL
+68 
-76 AMAEPLWNSFT
+76 MAER
-87 ALSGSGPLL
+87 LSIS
-96 VLIDDGFAAAPAWDK
+96 A
-111 RIDFARQRAA
+111 
-121 AAARSGRIVAV
+121 
-132 EVLSQ
+132 
-137 GGQDVAPLDRSG
+137 
-149 VEGRLHS
+149 
-156 LAPVPY
+156 
-162 APDRAGA
+162 
-169 LPAIERLLARE
+169 
-180 PKTDIL
+180 PKT
-186 WIADGVELGGASSF
+186 V
-200 SARLASIAH
+200 
-209 SVEVITDGK
+209 V
-218 GALALGGAD
+218 
-227 NKAGAL
+227 
-233 TAQLTRSDARA
+233 DAR
-244 PATGAVRALDAQ
+244 
-256 GREVG
+256 
-261 RAVFD
+261 
-266 FGADSAVDA
+266 
-275 HFDLPVELRNDV
+275 FDLPVELRNDV

-315 ASGASADLAQP
+315 VSGASVDVAQP
-326 LLAPNYYLKR
+326 LLAPSYYLRR
-336 ALQPFADI
+336 ALQPFTDI

-365 LVLADMSVA
+365 LALADMSVA

-385 LDSGGVLLRFAGT
+385 LDNGGVLLRFAGT
-398 HLAAGDDTLT
+398 RLAAGDDSLT
-408 PATLRRGGRL
+408 PTALRRGGRL
-418 LGGALSWESPRHI
+418 LGGALSWDAPRHI

-443 AAPAEVTVTRQ
+443 TAPDEVTVTRQ

-459 ETGLAEKTWARL
+459 EAGLAEKTWARL

-506 LFVDMLRRIVAEADA
+506 LFVDMLRRIVAEANA
-521 PGEGAAKE
+521 PGEGATKA

-536 VRPPVRTL
+536 VRPPLRTL
-544 TGFGVLGPP
+544 SGFGVLGPP
-553 PAQAEPIGDDFS
+553 PAKAEPIGDDFS
-565 GVGDALHPPGFYGA
+565 GVGDALHPPGFYGT
-579 RDSLRAVNA
+579 RESQRAVNA
-588 LAPGEKLA
+588 LAPGQTLA
-596 PANYGPL
+596 AASYGPV
-603 AVHEGALATA
+603 AVHEGALAIA

-629 LLIDALVSIWLIGG
+629 LMIDALVSIWLVGG
-643 APVRR
+643 APSRR

-654 LAIVGAFGLLAAVP
+654 GLALAGVLGLAAAP
-668 HQARAGEAPPI
+668 HQAQAGETAPI
-679 SDRDMDAALS
+679 SDRDIDAALS

-708 GLTAL
+708 GLMAL
-713 TRVLGSRTSAELA
+713 TRVLASRTSAELA
-726 DPIAVDPARD
+726 EPVGLDPARD

-755 KPEARARIAAFTK
+755 KPEARTRIAAFMK

-773 IFDTRDALTAR
+773 VFDTRDALTAR
-784 PGGPPTREALWL
+784 PGGAPTAEALWL
-796 RALLDGVDVP
+796 RQFLEGVDVP

-860 SPIIIAS
+860 SPIVIAS

-878 DRRPLFPLIPGGARQ
+878 DQRPLYPLIPGGARQ

>member
-12 AVLAALIGLVG
+12 AVLAALVGLVG
-23 LYFLLRLTP
+23 LYFLLRVTP
-32 PTPNRAIFP
+32 PSPRRAIFP
-41 PLRLLIGLNPNE
+41 PLRLLIGLDPTE

-76 AMAEPLWNSFT
+76 AMAEPLWNSFA

-96 VLIDDGFAAAPAWDK
+96 VVIDDGFAAAPAWDK
-111 RIDFARQRAA
+111 RMDFARERAE
-121 AAARSGRIVAV
+121 AAARGGRIVAIQTM
-132 EVLSQ
+132 SQ
-137 GGQDVAPLDRSG
+137 GGQDVAPLDRAG
-149 VEGRLHS
+149 IEGRLRS
-156 LAPVPY
+156 LSPVPY
-162 APDRAGA
+162 APDRAAA
-169 LPAIERLLARE
+169 LPAVERFLARE
-180 PKTDIL
+180 PNTDIL
-186 WIADGVELGGASSF
+186 WIADGVEVGGARAF
-200 SARLASIAH
+200 SARLASIAR
-209 SVEVITDGK
+209 SVEVVTDNR
-218 GALALGGAD
+218 GALALAGAD
-227 NKAGAL
+227 NEAGAL
-233 TAQLTRSDARA
+233 TAQITRSDARA
-244 PATGAVRALDAQ
+244 PATGSVRALDVQ

-261 RAVFD
+261 RAAFD
-266 FGADSAVDA
+266 FGANMKVDA
-275 HFDLPVELRNDV
+275 RFDLPVELRNDV
-287 TQVVIDGERSAGA
+287 TELVIDAERSAGA

-315 ASGASADLAQP
+315 ASGASADVAQP
-326 LLAPNYYLKR
+326 LLAPSYYLKR

-344 SEWHDSSTDPIVSL
+344 SEWHDSSSDPIVSL
-358 LEQKPSV
+358 LDQKPSV

-385 LDSGGVLLRFAGT
+385 LDNGGVLLRFAGT
-398 HLAAGDDTLT
+398 RLAAGDDTLT
-408 PATLRRGGRL
+408 PTALRRGGRL
-418 LGGALSWESPRHI
+418 LGGALSWESPKHI

-443 AAPAEVTVTRQ
+443 AAPDEVTVSRQ

-521 PGEGAAKE
+521 PGQGAAKA
-529 KVGEHGT
+529 KVGAHGT
-536 VRPPVRTL
+536 VRPPLRTL

-565 GVGDALHPPGFYGA
+565 GVGDPFHPPGFYGS
-579 RDSLRAVNA
+579 RDSSRAVNA
-588 LAPGEKLA
+588 LAEGQALA
-596 PANYGPL
+596 RADYGPL
-603 AVHEGALATA
+603 TVHEGALAIT

-629 LLIDALVSIWLIGG
+629 LMIDALVSIWLMGG
-643 APVRR
+643 APLRR
-648 KGALAA
+648 PKALAA
-654 LAIVGAFGLLAAVP
+654 LAVAAALGLVSVP
-668 HQARAGEAPPI
+668 HQLRAAEAAPI

-689 TRLAYVVTGDASVD
+689 TRLAYVMTGDATVD

-708 GLTAL
+708 GLTTL
-713 TRVLGSRTSAELA
+713 TRVLASRTSAELA
-726 DPIAVDPARD
+726 EPVGLDPARD

-755 KPEARARIAAFTK
+755 KPEARTRIAAFMK
-768 NGGTM
+768 NGGTLV
-773 IFDTRDALTAR
+773 FDTRDALTAR
-784 PGGPPTREALWL
+784 PGGSPTSEALWL
-796 RALLDGVDVP
+796 RTLLEGVDVP

-823 LDRIVGRT
+823 LDRMVGRT
-831 AIGQTWIEALPPPDP
+831 AIGQTWIEALPPADP

-867 DDLAAAWAEDA
+867 DDLAAAWAEDI
-878 DRRPLFPLIPGGARQ
+878 DGRPLFPLIPGGARQ

>member
-12 AVLAALIGLVG
+12 AVLAALVGLVA
-23 LYFLLRLTP
+23 LYFLLRVTP
-32 PTPNRAIFP
+32 PSPRRAVFP
-41 PLRLLIGLNPNE
+41 PLKLLIGLNPTD
-53 TTPARTPWPILALRL
+53 TTPARTPWPILALRM

-76 AMAEPLWNSFT
+76 AMAEPLWNSIA

-111 RIDFARQRAA
+111 RIDLARERAT
-121 AAARSGRIVAV
+121 AAARSGRIVAIHT
-132 EVLSQ
+132 LSE
-137 GGQDVAPLDRSG
+137 GGQDIVPLDRAG
-149 VEGRLHS
+149 VEGRLRS
-156 LAPVPY
+156 LSPVPY
-162 APDRAGA
+162 APDRAA
-169 LPAIERLLARE
+169 AAPAIERFVARE
-180 PKTDIL
+180 RKTDVL
-186 WIADGVELGGASSF
+186 WIADGIELGGARAF
-200 SARLASIAH
+200 SAKLASIAR
-209 SVEVITDGK
+209 SVEVVTDGR
-218 GALALGGAD
+218 GALALAGSD
-227 NKAGAL
+227 NEAGAL
-233 TAQLTRSDARA
+233 TARITRSDARA
-244 PATGAVRALDAQ
+244 PATGSVRALDVQ

-261 RAVFD
+261 RADFD
-266 FGADSAVDA
+266 FGANLAIDA
-275 HFDLPVELRNDV
+275 RFDLPVELRNDV
-287 TQVVIDGERSAGA
+287 TEVVIDGERSAGA

-315 ASGASADLAQP
+315 ASGASADVAQP
-326 LLAPNYYLKR
+326 LLAPSYYLKR

-344 SEWHDSSTDPIVSL
+344 SEWRDSSSDPIVSL
-358 LEQKPSV
+358 LDEKPSV
-365 LVLADMSVA
+365 LILADMSVA

-385 LDSGGVLLRFAGT
+385 LDNGGVLLRFAGT
-398 HLAAGDDTLT
+398 RLAAGDDTLT
-408 PATLRRGGRL
+408 PTALRRGGRL
-418 LGGALSWESPRHI
+418 LGGALSWESPKHI

-443 AAPAEVTVTRQ
+443 AAPDEVTVSRQ

-506 LFVDMLRRIVAEADA
+506 LFVEMLRRIVAEADA
-521 PGEGAAKE
+521 PGQGAAKA
-529 KVGEHGT
+529 KVGAHGI
-536 VRPPVRTL
+536 VRPPLRTL
-544 TGFGVLGPP
+544 NGFGVLGPP

-565 GVGDALHPPGFYGA
+565 GVGDPFHPPGFYGS
-579 RDSLRAVNA
+579 RDSSRAVNA
-588 LAPGEKLA
+588 LAQGQALA
-596 PANYGPL
+596 RADYGQL
-603 AVHEGALATA
+603 TVHEGALAIT

-624 AALVG
+624 AALIG
-629 LLIDALVSIWLIGG
+629 LMIDALVSIWLMGG
-643 APVRR
+643 APLRR
-648 KGALAA
+648 PRALAA
-654 LAIVGAFGLLAAVP
+654 LAIAAALGLVSVP
-668 HQARAGEAPPI
+668 HEARATEAAPI

-689 TRLAYVVTGDASVD
+689 ARLAYVVTGDAAVD

-713 TRVLGSRTSAELA
+713 TRVLASRTSAELA
-726 DPIAVDPARD
+726 EPVGLDPARD

-755 KPEARARIAAFTK
+755 QPAARTRIAAFMK
-768 NGGTM
+768 NGGTLV
-773 IFDTRDALTAR
+773 FDTRDALTAR
-784 PGGPPTREALWL
+784 PGGPPTSEALWL
-796 RALLDGVDVP
+796 RTFLEGVDVP

-860 SPIIIAS
+860 SPIVIAS

-878 DRRPLFPLIPGGARQ
+878 DGRPLYPLIPGGARQ

-900 GVNLVMYTLTG
+900 GINLVMYTLTG

>member
-12 AVLAALIGLVG
+12 AVLAALVGLIG
-23 LYFLLRLTP
+23 LYFLLRVTP
-32 PTPNRAIFP
+32 PSPRQAIFP
-41 PLRLLIGLNPNE
+41 PLRLLIGLNPTE

-76 AMAEPLWNSFT
+76 AMAEPLWNSLA

-96 VLIDDGFAAAPAWDK
+96 VLIDDGFAAAPDWDK
-111 RIDFARQRAA
+111 RIDFARERA

-132 EVLSQ
+132 EALSQ
-137 GGQDVAPLDRSG
+137 AGQDVAPLDRSG
-149 VEGRLHS
+149 VEGRLRS

-162 APDRAGA
+162 APNRAAA
-169 LPAIERLLARE
+169 LPAIERFLARE

-186 WIADGVELGGASSF
+186 WIADGVELGGASAF
-200 SARLASIAH
+200 STRLASIAH
-209 SVEVITDGK
+209 SVEVVTDGK
-218 GALALGGAD
+218 GALALAGVD
-227 NKAGAL
+227 NEAGAL

-266 FGADSAVDA
+266 FGAKSVADA
-275 HFDLPVELRNDV
+275 HFELPVELRNDV
-287 TQVVIDGERSAGA
+287 TQAVIAGERSAGA

-315 ASGASADLAQP
+315 ASGASADVAQP

-336 ALQPFADI
+336 AIQPFADI

-358 LEQKPSV
+358 IGQKPSV

-374 PGPELDAITQF
+374 PGPQLDAITHF
-385 LDSGGVLLRFAGT
+385 VDNGGVLLRFAGT
-398 HLAAGDDTLT
+398 RLAAGDDTLT
-408 PATLRRGGRL
+408 PTALRRGGRL
-418 LGGALSWESPRHI
+418 LSGALSWESPKHI

-443 AAPAEVTVTRQ
+443 AAPDEVTVTRQ

-521 PGEGAAKE
+521 PGQGATKA

-536 VRPPVRTL
+536 VRPPLRTL
-544 TGFGVLGPP
+544 NGFGVLGLP

-579 RDSLRAVNA
+579 RDSLRTVNA
-588 LAPGEKLA
+588 LAVGEKLA

-603 AVHEGALATA
+603 VVHEGALAIA

-629 LLIDALVSIWLIGG
+629 LMIDALVSIWLMGG
-643 APVRR
+643 TPLRR

-654 LAIVGAFGLLAAVP
+654 LAIVGALGLVVVP
-668 HQARAGEAPPI
+668 HQVRAGESPPV
-679 SDRDMDAALS
+679 SDHDVDAALS

-713 TRVLGSRTSAELA
+713 TRVLASRTSAELSEPVA
-726 DPIAVDPARD
+726 LDPARD

-755 KPEARARIAAFTK
+755 KPQARSRIAAFMK

-773 IFDTRDALTAR
+773 IFDTRDALTTR
-784 PGGPPTREALWL
+784 PGGPPTAEALWL
-796 RALLDGVDVP
+796 RGLLKGVDVP

-831 AIGQTWIEALPPPDP
+831 AIGQTWVEALPPPDP
-846 NDRVQRPARAGDSV
+846 NDHAQRPARAGDSV

-878 DRRPLFPLIPGGARQ
+878 DRRPLYPLIPGGARQ

>member
-12 AVLAALIGLVG
+12 AVLAALVGLVG
-23 LYFLLRLTP
+23 LYFLLRVTP
-32 PTPNRAIFP
+32 PSPRRAIFP
-41 PLRLLIGLNPNE
+41 PLRLLIGLDPTE

-76 AMAEPLWNSFT
+76 AMAEPLWNSFA

-96 VLIDDGFAAAPAWDK
+96 VVIDDGFAAAPAWDK
-111 RIDFARQRAA
+111 RMDFARERAQ
-121 AAARSGRIVAV
+121 AAARGGRIVAIQTM
-132 EVLSQ
+132 SQ
-137 GGQDVAPLDRSG
+137 GGQDVAPLDRAG
-149 VEGRLHS
+149 IEGRLRS
-156 LAPVPY
+156 LSPVPY
-162 APDRAGA
+162 APDRAAA
-169 LPAIERLLARE
+169 LPAVERFLARD
-180 PKTDIL
+180 PNTDIL
-186 WIADGVELGGASSF
+186 WIADGVEVGGARAF
-200 SARLASIAH
+200 SARLASIAR
-209 SVEVITDGK
+209 SVEVVTDNR
-218 GALALGGAD
+218 GALALAGAD
-227 NKAGAL
+227 NEAGAL
-233 TAQLTRSDARA
+233 TAQITRSDARA
-244 PATGAVRALDAQ
+244 PATGSVRALDVQ

-261 RAVFD
+261 RAAFD
-266 FGADSAVDA
+266 FGANMTVDA
-275 HFDLPVELRNDV
+275 RFDLPVELRNDV
-287 TQVVIDGERSAGA
+287 TELVIDAERSAGA

-315 ASGASADLAQP
+315 ASGASADVAQP
-326 LLAPNYYLKR
+326 LLAPSYYLKR

-344 SEWHDSSTDPIVSL
+344 SEWHDSSSDPIVSL
-358 LEQKPSV
+358 LDQKPSV

-385 LDSGGVLLRFAGT
+385 LDNGGVLLRFAGT
-398 HLAAGDDTLT
+398 RLAAGDDTLT
-408 PATLRRGGRL
+408 PTALRRGGRL
-418 LGGALSWESPRHI
+418 LGGALSWESPKHI

-443 AAPAEVTVTRQ
+443 AAPDEVTVSRQ

-521 PGEGAAKE
+521 PGQGAEKA
-529 KVGEHGT
+529 KVGAHGT
-536 VRPPVRTL
+536 VRPPLRTL

-565 GVGDALHPPGFYGA
+565 GVGDPFHPPGFYGS
-579 RDSLRAVNA
+579 RDSSRAVNA
-588 LAPGEKLA
+588 LAEGQALA
-596 PANYGPL
+596 RADYGPL
-603 AVHEGALATA
+603 TVHEGALAIT

-629 LLIDALVSIWLIGG
+629 LMIDALVSIWLMGG
-643 APVRR
+643 ATLRR
-648 KGALAA
+648 PKALAA
-654 LAIVGAFGLLAAVP
+654 LAVAAALGLVSVP
-668 HQARAGEAPPI
+668 HQLRAAEAAPI

-689 TRLAYVVTGDASVD
+689 TRLAYVMTGDATVD

-708 GLTAL
+708 GLTTL
-713 TRVLGSRTSAELA
+713 TRVLASRTSAELA
-726 DPIAVDPARD
+726 EPVGLDPARD

-755 KPEARARIAAFTK
+755 KPEARTRIAAFMK
-768 NGGTM
+768 NGGTLV
-773 IFDTRDALTAR
+773 FDTRDALTAR
-784 PGGPPTREALWL
+784 PGGSPTSEALWL
-796 RALLDGVDVP
+796 RTLLEGVDVP

-823 LDRIVGRT
+823 LDRMVGRT
-831 AIGQTWIEALPPPDP
+831 AIGQTWIEALPPADP

-867 DDLAAAWAEDA
+867 DDLAAAWAEDI
-878 DRRPLFPLIPGGARQ
+878 DGRPLFPLIPGGARQ

-900 GVNLVMYTLTG
+900 GINLVMYTLTG

>member
-12 AVLAALIGLVG
+12 AVLAALVGLVG
-23 LYFLLRLTP
+23 LYFLLRVTP
-32 PTPNRAIFP
+32 PSPRRAIFP
-41 PLRLLIGLNPNE
+41 PLRLLIGLDPTE

-76 AMAEPLWNSFT
+76 AMAEPLWNSFA

-96 VLIDDGFAAAPAWDK
+96 VVIDDGFAAAPAWDK
-111 RIDFARQRAA
+111 RMDFARERAQ
-121 AAARSGRIVAV
+121 AAARGGRIVAIQTM
-132 EVLSQ
+132 SQ
-137 GGQDVAPLDRSG
+137 GGQDVAPLDRAG
-149 VEGRLHS
+149 IEGRLRS
-156 LAPVPY
+156 LSPVPY
-162 APDRAGA
+162 APDRAAA
-169 LPAIERLLARE
+169 LPAVERFLARE
-180 PKTDIL
+180 PNTDIL
-186 WIADGVELGGASSF
+186 WIADGVEVGGARAF
-200 SARLASIAH
+200 SARLASIAR
-209 SVEVITDGK
+209 SVEVVTDNR
-218 GALALGGAD
+218 GALALAGAD
-227 NKAGAL
+227 NEAGAL
-233 TAQLTRSDARA
+233 TAQIARSDARA
-244 PATGAVRALDAQ
+244 PATGSVRALDVQ

-261 RAVFD
+261 RAAFD
-266 FGADSAVDA
+266 FGANMTVDA
-275 HFDLPVELRNDV
+275 RFDLPVELRNDV
-287 TQVVIDGERSAGA
+287 TELVIDGERSAGA

-315 ASGASADLAQP
+315 ASGASADVAQP
-326 LLAPNYYLKR
+326 LLAPSYYLKR

-344 SEWHDSSTDPIVSL
+344 SEWHDSSSDPIVSL
-358 LEQKPSV
+358 LDQKPSV

-385 LDSGGVLLRFAGT
+385 LDNGGVLLRFAGT
-398 HLAAGDDTLT
+398 RLAAGDDTLT
-408 PATLRRGGRL
+408 PTALRRGGRL
-418 LGGALSWESPRHI
+418 LGGALSWESPKHI

-443 AAPAEVTVTRQ
+443 AAPDEVTVSRQ

-521 PGEGAAKE
+521 PGQGAAKA
-529 KVGEHGT
+529 KVGAHGT
-536 VRPPVRTL
+536 VRPPLRTL

-565 GVGDALHPPGFYGA
+565 GVGDPFHPPGFYGS
-579 RDSLRAVNA
+579 RDSSRAVNA
-588 LAPGEKLA
+588 LAEGQALA
-596 PANYGPL
+596 RADYGPL
-603 AVHEGALATA
+603 TVHEGALAIT

-629 LLIDALVSIWLIGG
+629 LMIDALVSIWLMGG
-643 APVRR
+643 APLRR
-648 KGALAA
+648 PKALAA
-654 LAIVGAFGLLAAVP
+654 LAVAAALGLVSVP
-668 HQARAGEAPPI
+668 HQLRAAEAAPI

-689 TRLAYVVTGDASVD
+689 TRLAYVMTGDATVD

-708 GLTAL
+708 GLTTL
-713 TRVLGSRTSAELA
+713 TRVLASRTSAELA
-726 DPIAVDPARD
+726 EPVGLDPARD

-755 KPEARARIAAFTK
+755 KPEARTRIAAFMK
-768 NGGTM
+768 NGGTLV
-773 IFDTRDALTAR
+773 FDTRDALTAR
-784 PGGPPTREALWL
+784 PGGSPTSEALWL
-796 RALLDGVDVP
+796 RTLLEGVDVP

-823 LDRIVGRT
+823 LDRMVGRT
-831 AIGQTWIEALPPPDP
+831 AIGQTWIEALPPADP

-867 DDLAAAWAEDA
+867 DDLAAAWAEDI
-878 DRRPLFPLIPGGARQ
+878 DGRPLFPLIPGGARQ

-900 GVNLVMYTLTG
+900 GINLVMYTLTG

>member
-12 AVLAALIGLVG
+12 AVLAALVGLVG
-23 LYFLLRLTP
+23 LYFLLRVTP
-32 PTPNRAIFP
+32 PSPRRAIFP
-41 PLRLLIGLNPNE
+41 PLRLLIGLDPTE

-76 AMAEPLWNSFT
+76 AMAEPLWNSFA

-96 VLIDDGFAAAPAWDK
+96 VVIDDGFAAAPAWDK
-111 RIDFARQRAA
+111 RMDFARERAQ
-121 AAARSGRIVAV
+121 AAARGGRIVAIQTM
-132 EVLSQ
+132 SQ
-137 GGQDVAPLDRSG
+137 GGQDVAPLDRAG
-149 VEGRLHS
+149 IEGRLRS
-156 LAPVPY
+156 LSPVPY
-162 APDRAGA
+162 APDRAAA
-169 LPAIERLLARE
+169 LPAVERFLARE
-180 PKTDIL
+180 PNTDIL
-186 WIADGVELGGASSF
+186 WIADGVEVGGARAF
-200 SARLASIAH
+200 SARLASIAR
-209 SVEVITDGK
+209 SVEVVTDNR
-218 GALALGGAD
+218 GALALAGAD
-227 NKAGAL
+227 NEAGAL
-233 TAQLTRSDARA
+233 TAQITRSDARA
-244 PATGAVRALDAQ
+244 PATGSVRALDVQ

-261 RAVFD
+261 RAAFD
-266 FGADSAVDA
+266 FGANMTVDA
-275 HFDLPVELRNDV
+275 RFDLPVELRNDV
-287 TQVVIDGERSAGA
+287 TELVIDAERSAGA

-315 ASGASADLAQP
+315 ASGASADVAQP
-326 LLAPNYYLKR
+326 LLAPSYYLKR

-344 SEWHDSSTDPIVSL
+344 SEWHDSSSDPIVSL
-358 LEQKPSV
+358 LDQKPSV

-385 LDSGGVLLRFAGT
+385 LDNGGVLLRFAGT
-398 HLAAGDDTLT
+398 RLAAGDDTLT
-408 PATLRRGGRL
+408 PTALRRGGRL
-418 LGGALSWESPRHI
+418 LGGALSWESPKHI

-443 AAPAEVTVTRQ
+443 AAPDEVTVSRQ

-521 PGEGAAKE
+521 PGQGAATA
-529 KVGEHGT
+529 KVGAHGT
-536 VRPPVRTL
+536 VRPPLRTL

-565 GVGDALHPPGFYGA
+565 GVGDPFHPPGFYGS
-579 RDSLRAVNA
+579 RDSSRAVNA
-588 LAPGEKLA
+588 LAEGQALA
-596 PANYGPL
+596 RADYGPL
-603 AVHEGALATA
+603 TVHEGALAIT

-629 LLIDALVSIWLIGG
+629 LMIDALVSIWLMGG
-643 APVRR
+643 APLRR
-648 KGALAA
+648 PKALAA
-654 LAIVGAFGLLAAVP
+654 LAVAAALGLVSVP
-668 HQARAGEAPPI
+668 HQLRAAEAAPI

-689 TRLAYVVTGDASVD
+689 TRLAYVMTGDATVD

-708 GLTAL
+708 GLTTL
-713 TRVLGSRTSAELA
+713 TRVLASRTSAELA
-726 DPIAVDPARD
+726 EPVGLDPARD

-755 KPEARARIAAFTK
+755 KPEARTRIAAFMK
-768 NGGTM
+768 NGGTLV
-773 IFDTRDALTAR
+773 FDTRDALTAR
-784 PGGPPTREALWL
+784 PGGSPTSEALWL
-796 RALLDGVDVP
+796 RTLLEGVDVP

-823 LDRIVGRT
+823 LDRMVGRT
-831 AIGQTWIEALPPPDP
+831 AIGQTWIEALPPADP

-867 DDLAAAWAEDA
+867 DDLAAAWAEDI
-878 DRRPLFPLIPGGARQ
+878 DGRPLFPLIPGGARQ